1 MSQNMLSSCMP
12 QRKNLSVYKH
22 WVIMTDL
29 CELGFI
35 NVSIFIKKTM
45 FLPHKS
51 RDALDK
57 LSGPAFSVSVVN
69 V

>member
-1 MSQNMLSSCMP
+1 
-12 QRKNLSVYKH
+12 
-22 WVIMTDL
+22 MTDL